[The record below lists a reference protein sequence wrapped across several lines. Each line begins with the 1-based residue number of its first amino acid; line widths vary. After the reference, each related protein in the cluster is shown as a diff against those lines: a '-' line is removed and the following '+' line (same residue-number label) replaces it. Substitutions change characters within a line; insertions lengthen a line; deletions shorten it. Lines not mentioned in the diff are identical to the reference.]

1 MKYGLIGERLS
12 HSFSKEI
19 HESLGGYEYEHLEIP
34 RDRLDEFMKKRD
46 FTAINVTI
54 PYKEAV
60 IPYLDF
66 VSDKARAIGAV
77 NTVVNRE
84 GKLYGYNTDFSGM
97 TDLINKTKIEIK
109 GKKVLI
115 LGTGGTSKT
124 SLAVTKALGASEIYL
139 VSRSARDG
147 VISYEEAYGKH
158 SDAQIII
165 NTTPVG
171 MFPKADGLSVD
182 TDRFPSLEGA
192 IDAIYNPLRTR
203 FVQKAMAEGA
213 EADGGLYMLVAQ
225 GVRASEIFLGTSY
238 SEGTVDELYG
248 RVLKSKENVVLA
260 GMPGCGK
267 STIGRLVAEKLGRPF
282 IDLDDEI
289 VKMAGKTITEI
300 FAEGGESL
308 FRDIETE
315 AVRRVATISGA
326 VIATGGGAIL
336 RDENVELLK
345 QNGRIYFL
353 DRPIEQLMPTADRP
367 LASSAE
373 AIMKRYNER
382 FPRYCAVC
390 DVHLKT
396 DGVAEHAAEDIG
408 KDFV

>member
-1 MKYGLIGERLS
+1 
-12 HSFSKEI
+12 
-19 HESLGGYEYEHLEIP
+19 
-34 RDRLDEFMKKRD
+34 
-46 FTAINVTI
+46 
-54 PYKEAV
+54 
-60 IPYLDF
+60 
-66 VSDKARAIGAV
+66 
-77 NTVVNRE
+77 
-84 GKLYGYNTDFSGM
+84 M

-109 GKKVLI
+109 GKKVII

-124 SLAVTKALGASEIYL
+124 SLAVTKSLGASEIYL

-147 VISYEEAYGKH
+147 AISYEEAYGKH

-171 MFPKADGLSVD
+171 MFPKADELSVD

-203 FVQKAMAEGA
+203 FVQKAMAKGA

-267 STIGRLVAEKLGRPF
+267 STIGRLVAENLGRPF

-336 RDENVELLK
+336 RDENVGMLK

-382 FPRYCAVC
+382 FTRYCAVC